1 MNGEFISVDGANRPL
16 DAPAASADDQ
26 TLPGTLPPNHF
37 QRQLLRH
44 EQVCVVLQLN
54 PEQVQFLI
62 NTQQIVRIRIAGEE
76 RFDTRDLDRL
86 IDTYKATALRRA
98 E

>member
-1 MNGEFISVDGANRPL
+1 MNGEFSSVDRANRPL
-16 DAPAASADDQ
+16 DAPAATGDDQ
-26 TLPGTLPPNHF
+26 TLPGTLPPNRY

-44 EQVCVVLQLN
+44 EEVCVFLQLN
-54 PEQVQFLI
+54 PDQVQFLI
-62 NTQQIVRIRIAGEE
+62 NTQQIVRMRIAGEE

-86 IDTYKATALRRA
+86 IDTYKATALRRT